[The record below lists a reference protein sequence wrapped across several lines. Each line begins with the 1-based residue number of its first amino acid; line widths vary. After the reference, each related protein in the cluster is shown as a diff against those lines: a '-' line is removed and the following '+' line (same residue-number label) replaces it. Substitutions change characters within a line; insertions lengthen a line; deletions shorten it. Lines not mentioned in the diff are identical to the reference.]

1 MSLTKSTDHGMT
13 VGPRTA
19 AAPAAQDGRPV
30 KDGLITTT
38 GMAQAAEKVGYRAAK
53 AKVKAQEAKGKAA
66 KGKDPTIHVIA
77 EATTLTTVSTVL
89 PMVTHGT
96 TRTGTPTT
104 HTDGL
109 SMSHQETAVIKNNGN
124 RTSKLREMIT
134 PPTRATWLMIMP
146 ASRGA
151 HHDARAFDETISE
164 PTQIDNNKTDGATRM
179 KITNH
184 EKPYVEV
191 KTIE

>member
-1 MSLTKSTDHGMT
+1 
-13 VGPRTA
+13 
-19 AAPAAQDGRPV
+19 
-30 KDGLITTT
+30 
-38 GMAQAAEKVGYRAAK
+38 
-53 AKVKAQEAKGKAA
+53 
-66 KGKDPTIHVIA
+66 
-77 EATTLTTVSTVL
+77 
-89 PMVTHGT
+89 
-96 TRTGTPTT
+96 
-104 HTDGL
+104 
-109 SMSHQETAVIKNNGN
+109 
-124 RTSKLREMIT
+124 
-134 PPTRATWLMIMP
+134 MIMP